1 MKTTFSENIF
11 DIEDIITIIFLIV
24 AIIVGVLVMLKS
36 ESAENPLEFEYKHHD
51 YIYFPGKGIIHS
63 PECKQCTLTFETI

>member
-1 MKTTFSENIF
+1 MSKYSY
-11 DIEDIITIIFLIV
+11 TIILLSLLIG
-24 AIIVGVLVMLKS
+24 ILITSYHMLT
-36 ESAENPLEFEYKHHD
+36 NPILPIEFQYKNHD

>member
-1 MKTTFSENIF
+1 MNSTFKTLAIVTFIAILMIMEIL
-11 DIEDIITIIFLIV
+11 LINFYPV
-24 AIIVGVLVMLKS
+24 NKKS
-36 ESAENPLEFEYKHHD
+36 QEFEYKHHD

>member
-1 MKTTFSENIF
+1 MKAAFSKNIF
-11 DIEDIITIIFLIV
+11 DIEDIIIIIFLIV
-24 AIIVGVLVMLKS
+24 AIIMGVLIIRKS
-36 ESAENPLEFEYKHHD
+36 KSAENPLEFEYKKHD

>member
-1 MKTTFSENIF
+1 MKKDNSTLT
-11 DIEDIITIIFLIV
+11 FLII
-24 AIIVGVLVMLKS
+24 AIVIEALFTTIAVKS
-36 ESAENPLEFEYKHHD
+36 CKSPNIPQEFEYKHHD

>member
-1 MKTTFSENIF
+1 MNKHSITVILIILSLLSVLIASYYMLINPIF
-11 DIEDIITIIFLIV
+11 PI
-24 AIIVGVLVMLKS
+24 
-36 ESAENPLEFEYKHHD
+36 EFEYKHHD

>member
-1 MKTTFSENIF
+1 MEKDTSTL
-11 DIEDIITIIFLIV
+11 IFLITT
-24 AIIVGVLVMLKS
+24 IIVATLFITVTVKNCKS
-36 ESAENPLEFEYKHHD
+36 TNTPQEFEYKKHD

>member
-1 MKTTFSENIF
+1 MSSTFKTLAIVTFIA
-11 DIEDIITIIFLIV
+11 ILMLMGILLINFYPV
-24 AIIVGVLVMLKS
+24 NKK
-36 ESAENPLEFEYKHHD
+36 PQEFEYKHHD